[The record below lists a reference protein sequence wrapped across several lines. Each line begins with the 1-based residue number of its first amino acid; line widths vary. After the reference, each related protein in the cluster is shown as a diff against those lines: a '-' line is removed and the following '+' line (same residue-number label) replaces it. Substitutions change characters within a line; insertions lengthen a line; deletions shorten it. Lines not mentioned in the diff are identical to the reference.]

1 MRPVLV
7 LAVLV
12 LGALVPASAF
22 AADAAPRRNVV
33 IFVADGLRSGI
44 VNDQT
49 APELAAVRR
58 EGVDF
63 ANSHSLYPTVTT
75 PNASAIATGHGLGDT
90 GNFSNNLYL
99 GEALGFPVN
108 SLVTPVEEDASIRL
122 MNQRYG
128 GNYLNEISFL
138 AAARAAGYQTAVVG
152 KLGPAAVQDVT
163 ALSTD
168 SGIIID
174 DNSGWPSNGYPDGAP
189 LPDAVKAAIKA
200 AGLAPATPDRGLNS
214 DPGAYNMPGV
224 QVANVVQQDWLTA
237 VATNA
242 LLPMFKANGKP
253 FVIVVWSR
261 DPDGTQHNE
270 GDSLGKLEPGIN
282 GPTSMAAIRNAS
294 ADLGRLRAALHDL
307 GLEDNTDVFVTAD
320 HGFST
325 ISRQSQTS
333 GAARLKFRDTMKGFL
348 PPGFLAI
355 DLAKALK
362 LPLND
367 ANGLPVALAD
377 GFHPKHSSAA
387 LGADPAHPQV
397 VISVNGGTDMLYLPA
412 NGSSGVDRAANAR
425 KIVDF
430 LTTQDYA
437 SAIFVADALGP
448 IPGAL
453 PTSAIGL
460 KGSAVT
466 PAPDL
471 VVSFKS
477 WGGSCAIPDTCGIEV
492 ADNDLQQGQGIHG
505 AFSRADTH
513 NFMAAIGPDFR
524 RGFKD
529 DAPISNADIA
539 PTLAHIIGLDMP
551 AKGSL
556 TGRVIT
562 EALTAGADTPSTAHV
577 ETSAPA
583 ANGFVTMLKVQE
595 AGGKR
600 YFDAAGSPGRAL
612 GF

>member
-1 MRPVLV
+1 MRRILV
-7 LAVLV
+7 LA
-12 LGALVPASAF
+12 ALALTAVSPVAAMASDPVAP
-22 AADAAPRRNVV
+22 PRRNVV

-44 VNDQT
+44 VNEIT

-58 EGVDF
+58 DGVDF

-75 PNASAIATGHGLGDT
+75 PNAAAIATGHGLGDT
-90 GNFSNNLYL
+90 GDFSNQLYL
-99 GEALGFPVN
+99 GAALGFPVS
-108 SLVTPVEEDASIRL
+108 SLVTPVEDDAAIRL
-122 MNQRYG
+122 MNARYG
-128 GNYLNEISFL
+128 GNYLNEIGFL

-163 ALSTD
+163 ALGTD
-168 SGIIID
+168 SGVIID
-174 DNSGWPSNGYPDGAP
+174 DNSGWPSNGYPDGAA
-189 LPDAVKAAIKA
+189 LPDAVKAAIKS
-200 AGLAPATPDRGLNS
+200 AGLAGSAPDRGLNS

-224 QVANVVQQDWLTA
+224 QVANTVQQDWFTA
-237 VATNA
+237 VATKA
-242 LLPMFKANGKP
+242 LLPMFKDAGKP
-253 FVIVVWSR
+253 FVLVVWSR
-261 DPDGTQHNE
+261 DPDGTQHNQ
-270 GDSLGKLEPGIN
+270 GDSLGALDPGIN

-294 ADLGRLRAALHDL
+294 VDLGRIRAALHEL

-325 ISRQSQTS
+325 ISRQSRTS
-333 GAARLKFRDTMKGFL
+333 DAAKLSYRDTAPGFL

-355 DLAKALK
+355 DLAKALN
-362 LPLND
+362 LPLAD

-377 GFHPKHSSAA
+377 GFHPKRSSAA
-387 LGADPAHPQV
+387 LGADPAHPEV
-397 VISVNGGTDMLYLPA
+397 VIASNGGSDLIYLPA
-412 NGSSGVDRAANAR
+412 GDRAANAR
-425 KIVDF
+425 RIVEA
-430 LTTQDYA
+430 LTAQDYA

-460 KGSAVT
+460 KGSALT
-466 PAPDL
+466 PAPDI
-471 VVSFKS
+471 VVSFRS
-477 WGGSCAIPDTCGIEV
+477 WAGTCAATETCGIEV

-524 RGFKD
+524 RGFSD
-529 DAPISNADIA
+529 PTPVSNADIA
-539 PTLAHIIGLDMP
+539 PTLAHAIGLDMP
-551 AKGSL
+551 AKGTL
-556 TGRVIT
+556 TGRVIA
-562 EALTAGADTPSTAHV
+562 EALTNGAPVDATAHV

-600 YFDAAGSPGRAL
+600 YFDAAGSPGKTL